1 MQQMY
6 KVFIYDKP
14 VILSAYPDIIL
25 PFGEPELK
33 FQIND
38 SESIKQAFGLLVEA
52 NFKFSS
58 VLLYNNESTKKL
70 LHDFISAFKYLEAAG
85 GVVMNSNKERLFIHR
100 FGRWDLPKGK
110 LEKGESPA
118 EAALREV
125 EEETGITGPT
135 ISYELPSSFH
145 MYFHKD
151 KWILKRNFWFAMQY
165 IGNQPLIP
173 QLEESIIRAEWI
185 NLKGMDA
192 IFSNTYNSLLDLL
205 NNDLEGRG

>member
-1 MQQMY
+1 MY

-85 GVVMNSNKERLFIHR
+85 GVVVNSNKERLFIHR

-125 EEETGITGPT
+125 YEETG
-135 ISYELPSSFH
+135 
-145 MYFHKD
+145 
-151 KWILKRNFWFAMQY
+151 LKIKINDFAIY
-165 IGNQPLIP
+165 T
-173 QLEESIIRAEWI
+173 
-185 NLKGMDA
+185 
-192 IFSNTYNSLLDLL
+192 F
-205 NNDLEGRG
+205 